1 MGSPIIL
8 SFTAAIWPQR
18 ARHYSAEFNLERFRK
33 PCLLAVSASQG
44 TQTMPP
50 VEQQV
55 PGILIVLAIMAS
67 VLGILW
73 LGQIG

>member
-1 MGSPIIL
+1 
-8 SFTAAIWPQR
+8 
-18 ARHYSAEFNLERFRK
+18 
-33 PCLLAVSASQG
+33 
-44 TQTMPP
+44 MPP

-55 PGILIVLAIMAS
+55 PGILIVLAIMVS

>member
-1 MGSPIIL
+1 
-8 SFTAAIWPQR
+8 
-18 ARHYSAEFNLERFRK
+18 
-33 PCLLAVSASQG
+33 
-44 TQTMPP
+44 MPP

-55 PGILIVLAIMAS
+55 PGILLVLGIMAS